1 MLTHHQVA
9 IYTARRS
16 EMIDVVQA
24 FLFYL
29 NSSAPIPVH
38 SPYSSLPYQVCCW
51 VLMILFHWFIASQLT
66 LFLFTL
72 NFVFLPMY
80 GVICTKTFV
89 GFIFS
94 VFFMK
99 TCQGST
105 SLICCARLI
114 KSSSRELVGS
124 TLVMPRST
132 CHLNYCSLLS
142 RTQFIGKDY
151 YRPSTIY
158 GPSTLQCSTNA

>member
-1 MLTHHQVA
+1 
-9 IYTARRS
+9 
-16 EMIDVVQA
+16 
-24 FLFYL
+24 
-29 NSSAPIPVH
+29 
-38 SPYSSLPYQVCCW
+38 
-51 VLMILFHWFIASQLT
+51 
-66 LFLFTL
+66 
-72 NFVFLPMY
+72 MY

-151 YRPSTIY
+151 YRPRTIGIWSKYTAVFYKCIIASTWV
-158 GPSTLQCSTNA
+158 PLQVIDRKSLYHEISDVIFDLVKTQWSGDMCLITA